1 MAAQRARTTRTTRSS
16 RAALAVIGVALLFI
30 LFNAA
35 TCIAPASGGSVPA
48 NGIPGG
54 IGAQRTPLAPDN
66 YAFKL
71 LLSQVVGPPSEYDLL
86 VSRQVDLVAVNRG
99 QAARDVVTL
108 AEKVDVVAWQFASSD
123 PYLILSLSRDQMR
136 KLVQAMDDGQHGGV
150 RVVVRA
156 PEATPTPE
164 PTITP
169 AAQGTATPRR

>member
-1 MAAQRARTTRTTRSS
+1 M
-16 RAALAVIGVALLFI
+16 IGVALLFI

-35 TCIAPASGGSVPA
+35 TCIAPASGGSTPA
-48 NGIPGG
+48 NAIPG
-54 IGAQRTPLAPDN
+54 GAQRTPLAPDS

-71 LLSQVVGPPSEYDLL
+71 LLSQVVGPPSEYDLI

-108 AEKVDVVAWQFASSD
+108 AEKVDVVAWQFSSSD
-123 PYLILSLSRDQMR
+123 PYLVLSLSRDQMR

-164 PTITP
+164 PTVTP
-169 AAQGTATPRR
+169 APAGQGTPTPRR